1 MAEFFT
7 PYHIALLAG
16 AAVLILIIQKG
27 GDFWK
32 WATTPKAPI
41 TPGVDSTDP
50 DVLDMLALKRLTA
63 RYTRLHCPEGTAAM
77 QTASM
82 HFFHGTGTV

>member
-1 MAEFFT
+1 MDIISPMHWGLIAAAGV
-7 PYHIALLAG
+7 ALL
-16 AAVLILIIQKG
+16 LIWKG
-27 GDFWK
+27 GDFMT
-32 WATTPKAPI
+32 WATTKKAPA